1 VASAP
6 NGSAQGDSVAGED
19 LFMTPE
25 SQIHDPR
32 AEAKTA
38 DLVREAIDEAKELM
52 KIEVALAKDEVL
64 GEVRAAKKTAIAF
77 SAAAVLAI
85 EAIAMLL
92 VALALEIH
100 VGPAPALIIA
110 VMLLLSSGAAAYFG
124 WRTIPKKPL
133 DRTQKRVKTDV
144 QILKERVA

>member
-1 VASAP
+1 
-6 NGSAQGDSVAGED
+6 
-19 LFMTPE
+19 MTP
-25 SQIHDPR
+25 IPPIPMVADPR

-64 GEVRAAKKTAIAF
+64 TEVRDAKKTAIAF
-77 SAAAVLAI
+77 SAAALLAV

-92 VALALEIH
+92 VALALVIH
-100 VGPAPALIIA
+100 VGAAPAFIIGVILLIA
-110 VMLLLSSGAAAYFG
+110 SGAAAYFG